1 MNQNKPGL
9 GIRIRY
15 SFDNFMSKGGLS
27 VFAALMLL
35 FVSAIIV
42 MAIVRY
48 AANLIAPQENMTNI
62 LDNLWLSFLQIA
74 DGGAIGEDTNSNSLN
89 RIVGIFSLFLGM
101 VLFSSL
107 VAFITSQFEAMM
119 INLRKGKSEVIE
131 TRHSLILGF
140 GDRVLEIIR
149 ELIIANESE
158 ARAAIVVLSAHEKD
172 EMDDFFNDKIDDPK
186 TTKIICRSGSTSSIQ
201 DLDKVGVK
209 NARSI
214 IILNDATVDADSETK
229 DLADAR
235 VLKTILAVMSCVGE
249 NDLPS
254 IVAEIHH
261 PNKQKLARNLSA
273 KISIIDEHSILA
285 KLMVHTSR
293 TSGLAKV
300 YDDLVGFQGSE
311 FYFYRPKSGWN
322 GMNYATAMFHFEN
335 CSALGIRDKEGSVK
349 VNPAGNTALTD
360 DTDIILLAE
369 DDSAINFTQ
378 NPFKTNALPGEPA
391 KPLAKITE
399 KQLIVGWSQKTMT
412 IISEYCKYLI
422 KGSGIDLILASPDD
436 ETREKFAE
444 IQAAFPDIKMH
455 LITADIDN
463 QEFMQELKPEQYDNV
478 IILSGDGG
486 EAELRDSDTI
496 AKLLE
501 FRHYFKNNIK
511 GELKTQLI
519 TEVADSENIEVIKAA
534 GVKDFLIS
542 NQFVSKIYAQVGE
555 EQDVL
560 KVYEDLFS
568 EEGSE
573 VYIKPIKL
581 FTRISGE
588 KVNFGDLCAA
598 AAKRGESCFGIHLA
612 ADSNDKTKNFG
623 FVINPPKTI
632 EFTVTSEDSLIT
644 LAEDET

>member
-1 MNQNKPGL
+1 MDKNKQGL
-9 GIRIRY
+9 GVRIRY

-35 FVSAIIV
+35 FVSAIIL

-48 AANLIAPQENMTNI
+48 GVNLIAPQENMTGI
-62 LDNLWLSFLQIA
+62 FDNLWLSFLQIA
-74 DGGAIGEDTNSNSLN
+74 DGGAIGEDTNSNSLH
-89 RIVGIFSLFLGM
+89 RLVGIFSLFLGM

-119 INLRKGKSEVIE
+119 VNMRKGKSEVIE
-131 TRHSLILGF
+131 SGHSLILGF

-149 ELIIANESE
+149 ELIIANESKD
-158 ARAAIVVLSAHEKD
+158 RAAIVVLSSNEKD
-172 EMDDFFNDKIDDPK
+172 EMDDFFNDKVADPK
-186 TTKIICRSGSTSSIQ
+186 TTQIICRSGSTSSIQ
-201 DLDKVGVK
+201 DLSRVGVK
-209 NARSI
+209 DARSI
-214 IILNDATVDADSETK
+214 IILNDATVDADRETK
-229 DLADAR
+229 ELADAR

-249 NDLPS
+249 TNLPS
-254 IVAEIHH
+254 IVAEIHL
-261 PNKQKLARNLSA
+261 PNKQKLAKNLSPR
-273 KISIIDEHSILA
+273 ISIIDEHSILA

-293 TSGLAKV
+293 TSGLAKI
-300 YDDLVGFQGSE
+300 YDELVGFQGSE
-311 FYFYRPKSGWN
+311 FYFYRPDKGWN
-322 GMNYATAMFHFEN
+322 GMNYSTAMFHFEN
-335 CSALGIRDKEGSVK
+335 CSVLGIRSKNGDVK
-349 VNPAGNTALTD
+349 VNPPGDTVLD
-360 DTDIILLAE
+360 DKTELILLAE
-369 DDSAINFTQ
+369 DDSAINFSKDR
-378 NPFKTNALPGEPA
+378 FKTNDLLGEPA
-391 KPLAKITE
+391 KPLAKTIE

-422 KGSGIDLILASPDD
+422 KGSGIDLILADPTD
-436 ETREKFAE
+436 ETKEKFAE
-444 IQAAFPDIKMH
+444 IQTSFPDINMH
-455 LITADIDN
+455 LITAEVDN
-463 QEFMQELKPEQYDNV
+463 QEFMLELKPEKYDNV

-486 EAELRDSDTI
+486 VAELRDSDTI

-519 TEVADSENIEVIKAA
+519 TEVADSQNIEVIQAA

-581 FTRISGE
+581 FTKVSGK
-588 KVNFGDLCAA
+588 KVSFGDLCAA
-598 AAKRGESCFGIHLA
+598 AAKRGESCFGLCIA
-612 ADSNDKTKNFG
+612 ADSNDRSKNYG
-623 FVINPPKTI
+623 FIVNPPKAM
-632 EFTVTSEDSLIT
+632 EFTVTGEDSLIT